1 MNDMLERLTDG
12 FPVKLMGGILF
23 LTFEKQLAMLLLFGI
38 LIFLDCLTRWIA
50 ISHVHLVSCGRQL
63 TFLEAVYGIREARRQ
78 RLISSEIMKKRGTE
92 KLILYNLC
100 VAAGIVSDAL
110 LEEAG
115 TSTGGMAGIVVSYLA
130 ATEALSVIENLSDA
144 GVSSMTELLK
154 KLRGR

>member
-1 MNDMLERLTDG
+1 MLERLTDG
-12 FPVKLMGGILF
+12 FPMKLMGGILF
-23 LTFEKQLAMLLLFGI
+23 LTLEKQLAMLLLFGI
-38 LIFLDCLTRWIA
+38 LIFLDCFTRWIA
-50 ISHVHLVSCGRQL
+50 ISHAHLVSCG
-63 TFLEAVYGIREARRQ
+63 RQ

-110 LEEAG
+110 LQEAG
-115 TSTGGMAGIVVSYLA
+115 ASTDGMAGIVVSYLA

>member
-1 MNDMLERLTDG
+1 MLERLTDG
-12 FPVKLMGGILF
+12 FPMKLMGGILF
-23 LTFEKQLAMLLLFGI
+23 LTLEKQLAMLLLFGI
-38 LIFLDCLTRWIA
+38 LIFLDCFTRWIA
-50 ISHVHLVSCGRQL
+50 ISHAHLVSCGRQPN
-63 TFLEAVYGIREARRQ
+63 FLEAVCGIREARRR

-92 KLILYNLC
+92 KLILHNLC

-110 LEEAG
+110 LQEAG
-115 TSTGGMAGIVVSYLA
+115 ASTDGMAGIVVSYLA

>member
-12 FPVKLMGGILF
+12 FPMKLMGGVLF
-23 LTFEKQLAMLLLFGI
+23 LTLEKQLAMLLLFGI
-38 LIFLDCLTRWIA
+38 LIFLDCFTRWIA
-50 ISHVHLVSCGRQL
+50 ISHAHLVSCGRQP
-63 TFLEAVYGIREARRQ
+63 TFLEAVCGIREARRQ
-78 RLISSEIMKKRGTE
+78 RLISSEIM
-92 KLILYNLC
+92 LC

-110 LEEAG
+110 LQEAG
-115 TSTGGMAGIVVSYLA
+115 ASTDGMAGIVVSYLA

>member
-50 ISHVHLVSCGRQL
+50 ISHVHLVSCGRQP

-78 RLISSEIMKKRGTE
+78 RLISSEIMKKREHPRAVWPG
-92 KLILYNLC
+92 
-100 VAAGIVSDAL
+100 
-110 LEEAG
+110 
-115 TSTGGMAGIVVSYLA
+115 
-130 ATEALSVIENLSDA
+130 
-144 GVSSMTELLK
+144 SS
-154 KLRGR
+154 